1 MNPVQNNPSRGVDHL
16 KEVEAANGN
25 GDRGS
30 AGEPARVLWP
40 WLLWAQRRFLL
51 RAGLYGVVLSL
62 AIAFLLP
69 VRYESQ
75 TRLMPP
81 DQQSGSGLA
90 MLAALASRGGGG
102 GGSSG
107 GSGAGGGLGGSLGH
121 VTSDLLGLKT
131 SGALFVDML
140 GGATVQD
147 SLIRKFDLRKVYHDR
162 YWQDACK
169 DLAKHTTINED
180 RKSGVIAIT
189 VSDRD
194 PRRAQQMAQVYVEAL
209 NGLLS
214 QVSTSSARRER
225 LFLEERLKSAKE
237 NLDAAAQDF
246 SVYASKT
253 GTLDLPSQTKA
264 MVDSEATLQGQLVA
278 AQSELEGLE
287 QIYTGNNIRVRSL
300 RARIAGLKQHV
311 ENMSGN
317 KADLNSDQSSITGD
331 FPSIRKLP
339 LVGVR
344 WANLYRE
351 SKIQETVYEL
361 LTQEYEFA
369 KIQEAKEIPTVNVL
383 DAALLPEERSFP
395 PRVVIT
401 ILGAFLSLL
410 LAGGFVIGAA
420 NWKQSESPKKQLAAE
435 IWEHIAAENAK
446 SRAMLQQVW
455 CKLGGRNGSSGLGGN
470 HSS

>member
-1 MNPVQNNPSRGVDHL
+1 MNPLQDNPSRVVDRR
-16 KEVEAANGN
+16 KEVESANDN
-25 GDRGS
+25 GDRGP

-40 WLLWAQRRFLL
+40 WLLWAERRFLL
-51 RAGLYGVVLSL
+51 RAGLYGLVLSL

-81 DQQSGSGLA
+81 DQQGGSGLA

-102 GGSSG
+102 GSSG
-107 GSGAGGGLGGSLGH
+107 GSGASNGLAGSLGH

-147 SLIRKFDLRKVYHDR
+147 ALIKKFDLRKIYRDR
-162 YWQDACK
+162 YWQDARK
-169 DLAKHTTINED
+169 DLAKHTNISED

-189 VSDRD
+189 VNDRD

-225 LFLEERLKSAKE
+225 VFLEQRLKGAKE

-287 QIYTGNNIRVRSL
+287 QIYTDNNIRIRSL

-317 KADLNSDQSSITGD
+317 KADLNSDQSPIAGD

-351 SKIQETVYEL
+351 AKTQEAVYEL

-395 PRVVIT
+395 PRLVI
-401 ILGAFLSLL
+401 IVLGAFLSLL
-410 LAGGFVIGAA
+410 MAGGFVVGAA
-420 NWKQSESPKKQLAAE
+420 SWQRSESPKKQLAAE
-435 IWEHIAAENAK
+435 IWGHIAAENAK
-446 SRAMLQQVW
+446 SRAMLHQVW
-455 CKLGGRNGSSGLGGN
+455 SKLGGRNGSRAP
-470 HSS
+470 

>member
-1 MNPVQNNPSRGVDHL
+1 VNPLQNNPSRVIDHL

-25 GDRGS
+25 GDRGPTV
-30 AGEPARVLWP
+30 EPPRVLWP
-40 WLLWAQRRFLL
+40 WLLWAERRFLV

-62 AIAFLLP
+62 AMAFLLP

-81 DQQSGSGLA
+81 DQQGGSGLA

-102 GGSSG
+102 GSSG
-107 GSGAGGGLGGSLGH
+107 GSGAGGGLAGSLGH

-147 SLIRKFDLRKVYHDR
+147 RLIQKFDLRKVYHDR
-162 YWQDACK
+162 YWQDARK

-194 PRRAQQMAQVYVEAL
+194 PRRAQQMAQAYVEAL

-225 LFLEERLKSAKE
+225 LFLEQRLNSAKE

-278 AQSELEGLE
+278 AQSELEGLQ
-287 QIYTGNNIRVRSL
+287 QIYTDNNIRVRSL

-317 KADLNSDQSSITGD
+317 KADLNSDQSPIAGD

-351 SKIQETVYEL
+351 TKIQETVYEL

-395 PRVVIT
+395 PRVIIIV
-401 ILGAFLSLL
+401 LGAFLSLF
-410 LAGGFVIGAA
+410 LAGGFVVGAA
-420 NWKQSESPKKQLAAE
+420 SWKQSESPKKQLAAE
-435 IWEHIAAENAK
+435 IWQHIAAENSK
-446 SRAMLQQVW
+446 SRTMLHQVW
-455 CKLGGRNGSSGLGGN
+455 CKLGGRNGSRAA
-470 HSS
+470 